1 MKRYISFLMGIL
13 GFVPI
18 LAQQSDYYYYYKGN
32 RIDLE
37 VDSTRLYVVSEG
49 TLQQKN
55 TASAST
61 RMANYNV
68 IGTTRSYVYNH
79 VEALQQRRGAF
90 PEIYFS
96 TLEVP
101 TGLYT
106 TQYDA
111 IVERIKAEDN
121 VWQVL
126 PSFMLNGKRVDVTN
140 NFFVKLKFAN
150 DVGKLKEMAN
160 QYGVEI
166 VGYNEFMPLWY
177 TLSCTSF
184 SEVNALEAANIFYA
198 TGLFA
203 NSSPEFCYH
212 NLARSNDE
220 YFDQQWNIKNTF
232 WQNPGLVVYAKD
244 IDINV
249 ESAWEITKGED
260 VIVAIFDNGVAT
272 YHPDLDENIH
282 DYSFNAIK
290 NTSPATLLI
299 EGKSVGHGTACAG
312 IVAAEQD
319 NEIGISGIAPKAKIM
334 SISADLDNLNS
345 QQIVNGFTAAC
356 NKADV
361 INCSW
366 GGISDEYVDAAIQN
380 VLDNGR
386 GGRGAVIV
394 FAAGN
399 DSNKV
404 DVTIANNP
412 RVLSVGA
419 VGPNGI
425 RAYSGSC
432 GSLVQHWNSYYGV
445 DLDIVAPGANIYT
458 TDIPGSLGYNSGDYK
473 ENYGMTSA
481 AAPHVAGV
489 AALVLSIHPELRGD
503 DVVQIIERS
512 ARKISADTYTY
523 DTDTIHWSATWNEEV
538 GYGLLDATAAVRSV
552 PHEVLVKHYR
562 NKNLRLGGS
571 DGDYDAFFYYNVEV
585 DNVRVDSSAS
595 YLELGAVNKLLIK
608 SSFIVEKGA
617 RLEIENV
624 VYDVEED
631 NFERL

>member
-1 MKRYISFLMGIL
+1 MKRYISLLLGIL
-13 GFVPI
+13 AFIPI
-18 LAQQSDYYYYYKGN
+18 LAQQSDYYYYYRGN

-49 TLQQKN
+49 TLQTKA
-55 TASAST
+55 TALLST
-61 RMANYNV
+61 RMADYN
-68 IGTTRSYVYNH
+68 ISTSTKSYVYNH
-79 VEALQQRRGAF
+79 VESLQQRRSAV
-90 PEIYFS
+90 PEVYFS
-96 TLEVP
+96 TLEMP
-101 TGLYT
+101 KMLST
-106 TQYDA
+106 TQYEVL
-111 IVERIKAEDN
+111 VERVKSEDN

-126 PSFMLNGKRVDVTN
+126 PSFKLNGKWVDVTN
-140 NFFVKLKFAN
+140 NFFVKLNSAN
-150 DVGKLKEMAN
+150 DVGKLQEMAN

-166 VGYNEFMPLWY
+166 IGYNKSMPLWY

-212 NLARSNDE
+212 DLARSNDE
-220 YFDQQWNIKNTF
+220 YFNRQWNLKNTF
-232 WQNPGLVVYAKD
+232 WQYPGTVIYAKD
-244 IDINV
+244 IDVNV
-249 ESAWEITKGED
+249 ESAWEITKGEN
-260 VIVAIFDNGVAT
+260 VVVAVFDNGVAT

-282 DYSFNAIK
+282 DYSFNAIT

-299 EGKSVGHGTACAG
+299 TGNSVGHGTACAG
-312 IVAAEQD
+312 IIAAEQD
-319 NEIGISGIAPKAKIM
+319 NDEGISGIAPKAKIM

-345 QQIVNGFTAAC
+345 QQIVNGFAAAC
-356 NKADV
+356 CEADI

-366 GGISDEYVDAAIQN
+366 GGISDEYVDAAIQD

-386 GGRGAVIV
+386 GGRGAIVV

-399 DSNKV
+399 EGDEI

-432 GSLVQHWNSYYGV
+432 GSLVQHWDSYYGV
-445 DLDIVAPGANIYT
+445 NLDIVAPGASIYT

-473 ENYGMTSA
+473 ENFGMTSA

-489 AALVLSIHPELRGD
+489 AALVLSVHPELRGD

-512 ARKISADTYTY
+512 ARKITTDTYTY
-523 DTDTIHWSATWNEEV
+523 ATDTVHWSGTWHEEV
-538 GYGLLDATAAVRSV
+538 GYGLVDATAAVTAI
-552 PHEVLVKHYR
+552 PQEVLVTHYR
-562 NKNLRLGGS
+562 NKVLNTS
-571 DGDYDAFFYYNVEV
+571 DACFYYNVEAE
-585 DNVRVDSSAS
+585 NVRVQSDADF
-595 YLELGAVNKLLIK
+595 LELGAVNRVLIK
-608 SSFIVEKGA
+608 SSFVVEKGA
-617 RLEIENV
+617 ELIIDKV
-624 VYDVEED
+624 VYNEEED
-631 NFERL
+631 SFEM